1 VAHMLSWPCFG
12 HGLKVPWIAAH
23 TCFFVFSFTGATH
36 VHTHMHCLQVGADA
50 VAGVRPGMPC
60 TTCLHPTCRHS
71 PARQGVMPCPE
82 CGVGVLV
89 LDPTS
94 GPKWRLDC
102 SRCSCLN
109 YLPQALH
116 EAKVTKDACE
126 VRRGTGA
133 GRGLF
138 PVCSC
143 SCLIYLPQALH
154 EAKVSKDVCEV
165 REGEGKREVAHSSW

>member
-1 VAHMLSWPCFG
+1 VHLLLGNSAAMPPALVVTHSPHADTCG
-12 HGLKVPWIAAH
+12 YGPPPHTVPW
-23 TCFFVFSFTGATH
+23 
-36 VHTHMHCLQVGADA
+36 QVGADA

-82 CGVGVLV
+82 CGAGVLV

-102 SRCSCLN
+102 SRCSCLI

-116 EAKVTKDACE
+116 EAKVTKEACE
-126 VRRGTGA
+126 VRRCGVEWSGVEWI
-133 GRGLF
+133 G
-138 PVCSC
+138 
-143 SCLIYLPQALH
+143 
-154 EAKVSKDVCEV
+154 
-165 REGEGKREVAHSSW
+165 